1 MKVLL
6 LFLFTTALA
15 LTVQA
20 QTLKGAVTDQAGAP
34 LPYATIEVLNKNI
47 STTANAE
54 GRFSVTLP
62 AGTYAISCQHIG
74 YQRQQKSVDITA
86 GSNVVNFKLTL
97 QQLTLSEVIVKKGE
111 DPAYEIIRNAIK
123 KRAAIK
129 AELDA
134 FTVEVYT
141 KGQMRLRDFPKKFM
155 GQKVDFEDGD
165 SSKKKVL
172 FLSETISDYAFQKPG
187 KTKVEVKASKVSGQS
202 DGFGLSAP
210 QIISFYEN
218 NVSIGSNINPRG
230 FVSPIA
236 DNALALYR
244 YKYEGAFFEDGRQVS
259 RIRVIPKRKFEPV
272 FSGYINIVED
282 EWRIHSLQLE
292 LVKSSGMEMIDT
304 LKLDQ
309 LYVPTGNGSWVLKNQ
324 VIYPAIKMFGFDAF
338 GSFLN
343 VYSNYN
349 LKPSF
354 APGFF
359 TQTIIKF
366 QDSSNKKGLD
376 YWDQNRPIVLQADE
390 ARDYIKKDSLEQLRK
405 SPA

>member
-1 MKVLL
+1 MKAFLL
-6 LFLFTTALA
+6 LMLA
-15 LTVQA
+15 VAMGSAAKA
-20 QTLKGAVTDQAGAP
+20 QTLKGAVTDGEGAP
-34 LPYATIEVLNKNI
+34 LPYATIEVLNHNI
-47 STTANAE
+47 STTANVE
-54 GRFSVTLP
+54 GRFSITLQ
-62 AGTYAISCQHIG
+62 AGSYTITCQHIG
-74 YQRQQKSVDITA
+74 YQRQQKSVEVVA
-86 GSNVVNFKLTL
+86 GTNVVDFRLAV
-97 QQLTLSEVIVKKGE
+97 QQLTLGEVVVKKGE

-123 KRAAIK
+123 KRAVIK

-172 FLSETISDYAFQKPG
+172 FLSETISDYAYQKPG

-244 YKYEGAFFEDGRQVS
+244 YKYEGAFFEEGRQVS
-259 RIRVIPKRKFEPV
+259 RIRVIPRRKFEPV

-349 LKPSF
+349 LKPLF

-366 QDSSNKKGLD
+366 QDSSNKKGLE

-390 ARDYIKKDSLEQLRK
+390 ARDYIKKDSLEQ
-405 SPA
+405 